1 MVRILSGLT
10 VLALTGV
17 LSGVLTGH
25 LWSRYSE
32 ETEALARSASR
43 GSVASKAFGKRAFYE
58 TIDLDVEAAYAKACE
73 VMATSAMAEDGREA
87 MRSFLEKRPG
97 VYPPRR

>member
-32 ETEALARSASR
+32 ETEALGFDGIFERILAAQAGFGDDARAYRAAMSSPGAVQKASA
-43 GSVASKAFGKRAFYE
+43 
-58 TIDLDVEAAYAKACE
+58 
-73 VMATSAMAEDGREA
+73 
-87 MRSFLEKRPG
+87 LEE
-97 VYPPRR
+97 